1 MEILVVAP
9 EKGPLLYRFIF
20 TKGGMSRLRSFVSR
34 TAGIV
39 RKEAARQLIE
49 RVAKLNFQCA
59 ELTQFQRLLQP
70 VQKQI
75 TTKRIREVQVPT
87 KHISTKN

>member
-59 ELTQFQRLLQP
+59 ELTHTQADNLRPAYPHPDAAASSQDS
-70 VQKQI
+70 V
-75 TTKRIREVQVPT
+75 
-87 KHISTKN
+87 